1 MNDAPAIFSNFISI
15 LSIGVSLL
23 LSFLCLTNIQGVNKS
38 GNRWLGVFMLC
49 IFFLYIDDNLIISGM
64 TMENPIIVI
73 LLNMS
78 VCLFAPAFYYTVSYF
93 ITPDSTWKI
102 KDYFHLFWLLLL
114 YFLYSSYLLY
124 KEPSQGKNGM
134 ALLMEL
140 TSGSFGILL
149 YLQIFCYC
157 MFSWI
162 KLKKHE
168 INIRLFTSAIE
179 NVDLKW
185 LKYVVICVLIMASIF
200 IIGTA
205 IISFL
210 NINDFYQ
217 YYIFELPY
225 LTGFFSIAFFSMKQ
239 KEIYPFT
246 KLQKNEILHTII
258 EDTSKK
264 QEPKKLIEDYKLE
277 ELKSALLHI
286 MENEKPF
293 LDSELTLVK
302 LAAMMDISLHQLSYL
317 INTGFNENFYQFV
330 NRYRIE
336 EAKKLILDKKMSH
349 LNFQGIAFE
358 VGFNSKSVFNSTFKK
373 CTGQTPSEY
382 KTVGQYETVVA
393 TSPDY

>member
-1 MNDAPAIFSNFISI
+1 
-15 LSIGVSLL
+15 
-23 LSFLCLTNIQGVNKS
+23 
-38 GNRWLGVFMLC
+38 
-49 IFFLYIDDNLIISGM
+49 
-64 TMENPIIVI
+64 
-73 LLNMS
+73 
-78 VCLFAPAFYYTVSYF
+78 
-93 ITPDSTWKI
+93 
-102 KDYFHLFWLLLL
+102 
-114 YFLYSSYLLY
+114 
-124 KEPSQGKNGM
+124 
-134 ALLMEL
+134 
-140 TSGSFGILL
+140 
-149 YLQIFCYC
+149 
-157 MFSWI
+157 
-162 KLKKHE
+162 
-168 INIRLFTSAIE
+168 
-179 NVDLKW
+179 
-185 LKYVVICVLIMASIF
+185 MASIF